1 MKGDLRLPTLLENRF
16 PYGCFYI
23 GFEKRST
30 TRTPPGDCLS

>member
-16 PYGCFYI
+16 PHDCFYM

-30 TRTPPGDCLS
+30 TPFL